1 MLRTVPAPH
10 SKLTRYN
17 SSEDP
22 RRTFLPSNFPFP
34 QVTRMAASTSAG
46 IEKTLTGVSIG
57 QYLIRRLCDYGVR
70 DVFGIPGDYVLAFY
84 AMMEK
89 GPLRLIGCTR
99 EDCAGF
105 AADAYARVN
114 GIGAV
119 CVTYCV
125 GGLSLCNSIAGAYA
139 EKSPVVVISGAPGLG
154 ERQNNPLLHH
164 KVKDFQTQVDVFRRL
179 CGTEAQLNDP
189 NTAFRRIDRVLEHV
203 SRYKRPGYIEL
214 PRDMVD
220 VVPEGPYTTSIRPT
234 ASDPAVLA
242 EAVAEAAG
250 RIAAA
255 SCPVI
260 IADVEIHRFGLQ
272 EKLLAL
278 AEGAGIPMVSTILGK
293 SVVSERH
300 PLFAG
305 LYEGA
310 MGREEVTQFVES
322 SDCVILLG
330 AFMTDIN
337 LGIYTAQLDPARC
350 IDATSERLRISHHQY
365 DGVLLSDFLDGL
377 IAAGLRARPRT
388 LPARPGTYSEVFQ
401 LRAEAPL
408 TISRLISRLNQSLDE
423 SIVVIADIGDALF
436 ASSDLVIHRQTE
448 YLAPAYYTSMGFAV
462 PAALGVMVARPD
474 LRPIVLVGNGAFQMT
489 GMELSSVVRYGF
501 HPIVIVLD
509 NQGYG
514 TERWL
519 HAGDHAFNDVQPW
532 HYYKL
537 PELLGGGTGYDVRS
551 EGEFDRALRLALD
564 DRSGFSL
571 IHVHLD
577 PHDASQAMER
587 LTKRLSAKV

>member
-1 MLRTVPAPH
+1 M
-10 SKLTRYN
+10 
-17 SSEDP
+17 
-22 RRTFLPSNFPFP
+22 
-34 QVTRMAASTSAG
+34 ASTSAG
-46 IEKTLTGVSIG
+46 SEKTLSGVSIG
-57 QYLIRRLCDYGVR
+57 QYLIRRLHECGVR

-89 GPLRLIGCTR
+89 SPLRLIGCTR

-154 ERQNNPLLHH
+154 ERVKNPLLHH
-164 KVKDFQTQVDVFRRL
+164 KVKDFQTQADVFRRL
-179 CGTEAQLNDP
+179 CGAEAQLNDS

-214 PRDMVD
+214 PRDLVD
-220 VVPEGPYTTSIRPT
+220 VVPDGPYTTSARPA
-234 ASDPAVLA
+234 ASDLDVLA
-242 EAVAEAAG
+242 EAVAEAVG

-255 SCPVI
+255 CRPVI
-260 IADVEIHRFGLQ
+260 IADVEVHRFGLQ

-310 MGREEVTQFVES
+310 MGREEVAQFVEA

-337 LGIYTAQLDPARC
+337 LGIYTAHLDPARC
-350 IDATSERLRISHHQY
+350 IDATSETLRISHHHY
-365 DGVLLSDFLDGL
+365 EGVLLSDFLDGL
-377 IAAGLRARPRT
+377 IAARLKAPPRA
-388 LPARPGTYSEVFQ
+388 LPARPGTYDEIYRLQADAAV
-401 LRAEAPL
+401 
-408 TISRLISRLNQSLDE
+408 TIRRLIARLNQSLDA
-423 SIVVIADIGDALF
+423 SIVVIADPGDALF

-474 LRPIVLVGNGAFQMT
+474 LRPIVLVGDGAFQMT
-489 GMELSSVVRYGF
+489 GMELSNVVRYGF
-501 HPIVIVLD
+501 QPIVIVLD
-509 NQGYG
+509 NRGYG

-519 HAGDHAFNDVQPW
+519 HAGNHAFNDVQPW
-532 HYYKL
+532 RYHKL
-537 PELLGGGTGYDVRS
+537 PEVLGGGTGYEVRS
-551 EGEFDRALRLALD
+551 EGEFDRALRLALA

-577 PHDASQAMER
+577 PQDASLALER
-587 LTKRLSAKV
+587 LAKRLSAKV